1 MATATASVTI
11 RVDEQTKAAASRIA
25 EDFGF
30 DLSSVTRAFY
40 RQMVREQRI
49 PLNLSYPEPN
59 AESLK
64 SVQEADAIIDAG
76 GEGYSSAEDMFAS
89 MGL

>member
-1 MATATASVTI
+1 MATTTASVTI
-11 RVDEQTKAAASRIA
+11 RVDEPTKAAASRIA

-64 SVQEADAIIDAG
+64 AVHEADAIIAKG
-76 GEGYSSAEDMFAS
+76 EEGYESAEDMFAS